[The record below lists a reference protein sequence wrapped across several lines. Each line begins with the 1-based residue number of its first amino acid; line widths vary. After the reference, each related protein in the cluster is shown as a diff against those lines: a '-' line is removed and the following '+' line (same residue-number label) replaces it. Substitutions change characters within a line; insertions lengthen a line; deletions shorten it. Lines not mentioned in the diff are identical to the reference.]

1 MKLSAIEVRNAKSKG
16 KAYKLADGKG
26 LYLHISPTGKKTW
39 RYRYRFDGKETTIVF
54 GEYPLLSLEKAR
66 KKRIAARNMLDNGQ
80 NPSVEKQRKK
90 QQYIAK
96 LEEEQRRQQNSF
108 KTVAAE
114 WMEKQR
120 ESWSDGHARS
130 VRRSLEQNVFPFIG
144 KLSMEDITPKILVDM
159 MGRMEKR
166 NALEAARKTLQRV
179 NAIFMYG
186 IRTERV
192 IINPAAS
199 LKGALKTRKVE
210 HHKALHKDEMP
221 KFLKDLEAEKL
232 HISTKLGMR
241 FLILS
246 GARSKNLRTA
256 EWCEIKLDDKMW
268 RIDGGKMKTGQP
280 HNIPLSTQAI
290 QIIEQMGD
298 MFGRS
303 GYIFPS
309 IRDYAK
315 PMSVNALS
323 QAIKRMG
330 YQGKTTVHGFR
341 TTFSSTANEAGFD
354 ADVIEKA
361 LAHEERNKV
370 RAAYHRAEYIEQRRE
385 LMQWWGDLLENL
397 EHGAK
402 IIPIFSAAQ

>member
-232 HISTKLGMR
+232 YISTKLGMR
-241 FLILS
+241 FLILT

-256 EWCEIKLDDKMW
+256 EW
-268 RIDGGKMKTGQP
+268 
-280 HNIPLSTQAI
+280 
-290 QIIEQMGD
+290 
-298 MFGRS
+298 
-303 GYIFPS
+303 
-309 IRDYAK
+309 
-315 PMSVNALS
+315 
-323 QAIKRMG
+323 
-330 YQGKTTVHGFR
+330 
-341 TTFSSTANEAGFD
+341 
-354 ADVIEKA
+354 
-361 LAHEERNKV
+361 
-370 RAAYHRAEYIEQRRE
+370 
-385 LMQWWGDLLENL
+385 
-397 EHGAK
+397 
-402 IIPIFSAAQ
+402 